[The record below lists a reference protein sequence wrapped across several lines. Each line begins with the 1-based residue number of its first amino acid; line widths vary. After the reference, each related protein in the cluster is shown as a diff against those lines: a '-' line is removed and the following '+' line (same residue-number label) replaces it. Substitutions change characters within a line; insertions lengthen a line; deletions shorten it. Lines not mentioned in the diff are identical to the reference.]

1 MGRETSHAN
10 LPVQAD
16 RGVNDLR
23 VLCEHTEVLN
33 PVSSGQEG
41 IAKLRFEK

>member
-10 LPVQAD
+10 LPQAD
-16 RGVNDLR
+16 RGVNDPR
-23 VLCEHTEVLN
+23 VLCEHREVLN